1 MRSSN
6 NGSLLNK
13 IFKLDQLKTN
23 VRTEFIAGLTT
34 FITMAYIIIVHP
46 SLMKAAGMPA
56 GPVTVMTIVSAAIFS
71 ILMGVY
77 ANRPFAVAPA
87 MGGNAFFA
95 YTIVA
100 SGAAS
105 WQTGIGMVF
114 IAGIIFLLL
123 TLLGIR
129 ETIAKVLPKSVKN
142 AMAAAVGIYII
153 GLGLSNA
160 GIIVPTKTSI
170 GLASLHS
177 PTVLLAFIGL
187 SITLALMSLRVRGA
201 VFFGILITTVIGI
214 PMGITKMP
222 TSLVSLPPDPSPI
235 LFQVDWLGALKWS
248 FFPLIFTFFTGEF
261 FSTMGTVLGVGG
273 KAKLLDENGNLP
285 DIQKPFIVDSI
296 AMVGGSA
303 MGMTTVTAYVESA
316 SGVEVGGRSG
326 LTAVSTGLIFLV
338 ALFLTPLFLAI
349 PAAATA
355 PALVAIGLSMLQA
368 LKNLDLDNM
377 DELLSGFMTI
387 LMTAFTFSIANG
399 IVFGILSFVVIK
411 LLSGKI
417 KEIPIGLYILCIP
430 LVYYLWLK

>member
-1 MRSSN
+1 MTDRSKD
-6 NGSLLNK
+6 SLLNK
-13 IFKLDQLKTN
+13 LFKLDQLKTN

-46 SLMKAAGMPA
+46 SLMKAAGMPI
-56 GPVTVMTIVSAAIFS
+56 GPVTVMTILSAAIFS
-71 ILMGVY
+71 ILMGLY

-114 IAGIIFLLL
+114 IAGVVFLLL

-129 ETIAKVLPKSVKN
+129 ETIAKVLPKSVKS

-160 GIIVPTKTSI
+160 GIIVPTKTNL
-170 GLASLHS
+170 GLASLHN

-187 SITLALMSLRVRGA
+187 AVTLALMSLRVRGA

-222 TSLVSLPPDPSPI
+222 TSFISLPPDPSPI
-235 LFQVDWLGALKWS
+235 LFQMDWLGALKWAY
-248 FFPLIFTFFTGEF
+248 FPLIFTFFTGEF

-285 DIQKPFIVDSI
+285 DIQKPFLVDSV

-303 MGMTTVTAYVESA
+303 MGMTTVTAYIESA

-338 ALFLTPLFLAI
+338 ALFLTPIFMSI
-349 PAAATA
+349 PSAATA
-355 PALVAIGLSMLQA
+355 PALIAIGLSMLQA
-368 LKNLDLDNM
+368 LKNIDLDNL
-377 DELLSGFMTI
+377 DESLSGLITI

-399 IVFGILSFVVIK
+399 IVFGILSYLVIK
-411 LLSGKI
+411 ILTGKI
-417 KEIPIGLYILCIP
+417 KQIPIGLYILCLP
-430 LVYYLWLK
+430 LFYYLWLK

>member
-1 MRSSN
+1 MTSST
-6 NGSLLNK
+6 GSWLNRL
-13 IFKLDQLKTN
+13 FKLDQLQTK
-23 VRTEFIAGLTT
+23 VRTEIIAGLTT

-56 GPVTVMTIVSAAIFS
+56 GPVTVMTILAAAIFS

-100 SGAAS
+100 SGAAT
-105 WQTGIGMVF
+105 WQTGLGMVF
-114 IAGIIFLLL
+114 IAGVIFLLL

-129 ETIAKVLPKSVKN
+129 ETISRLLPKSVKN

-153 GLGLSNA
+153 GLGLVNA
-160 GIIVPTKTSI
+160 GIILPTKTNL
-170 GLASLHS
+170 GLASLHNS
-177 PTVLLAFIGL
+177 TVV
-187 SITLALMSLRVRGA
+187 LALVGLAITFALMARKVRGA
-201 VFFGILITTVIGI
+201 VFFGILITTIIGI
-214 PMGITKMP
+214 PMGITKLP
-222 TSLVSLPPDPSPI
+222 DAIVSLPPNPEPI
-235 LFQVDWLGALKWS
+235 LFKLDWLSALKWS

-285 DIQKPFIVDSI
+285 DIHKPFLVDSV
-296 AMVGGSA
+296 AMIGGSA
-303 MGMTTVTAYVESA
+303 MGMTTVTSFVESA

-326 LTAVSTGLIFLV
+326 LTAVTTGLVFLV
-338 ALFLTPLFLAI
+338 ALFFTPLLLCI
-349 PAAATA
+349 PTAATA

-368 LKNLDLDNM
+368 LKNVDLD
-377 DELLSGFMTI
+377 DIGEALPGLLTI
-387 LMTAFTFSIANG
+387 LITAFTFSLANG

-411 LLSGKI
+411 LLSGRI
-417 KEIPIGLYILCIP
+417 KEIPIGLYVLCIP